1 MQIKLPARGTS
12 YAVQLRCHEVC
23 TRPARAYTQ
32 IEWEGGR
39 PLCRRSSD
47 NSSCALSGTP
57 CISSQCLPT
66 TSAATVVF
74 WGSDDFICFRFE
86 NRAIVTYD
94 VLLSML
100 SGSTNATCSE
110 NGLALRFCICHCC
123 R

>member
-1 MQIKLPARGTS
+1 MLEGWGVQIKLPARGSS
-12 YAVQLRCHEVC
+12 YAVQLCCREIC

-39 PLCRRSSD
+39 PLCRRSND
-47 NSSCALSGTP
+47 NPSCALSGTP
-57 CISSQCLPT
+57 CISIQCLPT

-74 WGSDDFICFRFE
+74 WASDDFVCFRYE

-100 SGSTNATCSE
+100 PGSTNATC
-110 NGLALRFCICHCC
+110 LKMALL
-123 R
+123 